1 MSHQMRLAVSLLA
14 FLTVGAAVAG
24 DDPVADRRQI
34 MLMNSHLEDVA
45 LRVISGKYP
54 MEKATAAMKTLQNNM
69 TVFPTLFPMGS
80 DKGYTEASPQIWENM
95 DDFRSLAAKLV
106 TDAKVAE
113 GAAMKGVDA
122 FALAFQ
128 AVQAD
133 CKGCHSKYDPRRD

>member
-1 MSHQMRLAVSLLA
+1 MSHQTRFAVSLLA
-14 FLTVGAAVAG
+14 GAAIAG
-24 DDPVADRRQI
+24 DDPIADRREI

-45 LRVISGKYP
+45 LRVILGKYP
-54 MEKATAAMKTLQNNM
+54 LEKATAAMKTLQDNM
-69 TVFPTLFPMGS
+69 TVFPTLFPEGT
-80 DKGYTEASPQIWENM
+80 DKGYTEASPLIWENM

-113 GAAMKGVDA
+113 GAAMNGLDA

-133 CKGCHSKYDPRRD
+133 CRGCHSKYDPARD